1 LNKII
6 HLQQKIQPTM
16 NDDTLFLPGLSP
28 VGRHNIHARFDG
40 GALSSDG
47 GVLLLREIERGM
59 NFSGML
65 ASCLHDARD
74 PGRTIHSHTTM
85 IRERMFAIAC
95 GYEDCDNLDALR
107 HDPAF
112 RIACERLPD
121 SGPAL
126 ASQPTLSRLENTPSW
141 RDLARMGLK
150 LIDLFC
156 ASFKAVPGYIVL
168 DIDDTPDR
176 HMETSNC
183 RCSIPTRAGIA
194 FSLST
199 FMTPPPAGRCVFC
212 CALASGL
219 PAQKRR
225 WFCAM

>member
-1 LNKII
+1 
-6 HLQQKIQPTM
+6 M

-28 VGRHNIHARFDG
+28 VERHDIHARFDG

-47 GVLLLREIERGM
+47 GVLLLREIERGV

-74 PGRTIHSHTTM
+74 PGRTIHDHATM

-95 GYEDCDNLDALR
+95 GYEDCDDLDALR

-156 ASFKAVPGYIVL
+156 ASFRKSPGYIVL
-168 DIDDTPDR
+168 DIDDTSDR
-176 HMETSNC
+176 THGDQQLSLFNSEPC
-183 RCSIPTRAGIA
+183 RPPSVRGPWRTRAGIA
-194 FSLST
+194 FSRST

-212 CALASGL
+212 CAQASGL
-219 PAQKRR
+219 RAQRLR
-225 WFCAM
+225 WSCAM